1 MQISLRL
8 PQLPIVAQLRRGL
21 RARGEPRASGSP
33 LHAAGWLAWGAAPK
47 SVGACS
53 LRYAACHL
61 IWLRFRQEAEG
72 AAACL
77 SSKSICE
84 CEVSAGQKSPT
95 SSTPGLAVTTSM
107 CISGLSLS
115 CEKVTL
121 PVPATVARGAYEQ
134 APSSMEVAS
143 R

>member
-33 LHAAGWLAWGAAPK
+33 LHAAGLLAWGAAPK
-47 SVGACS
+47 SVGTCS

-84 CEVSAGQKSPT
+84 CEVSADQRIPHFEHSGI
-95 SSTPGLAVTTSM
+95 SSHNEHVHLRAKFVM
-107 CISGLSLS
+107 
-115 CEKVTL
+115 
-121 PVPATVARGAYEQ
+121 
-134 APSSMEVAS
+134 
-143 R
+143 